1 MASHSMPLQST
12 YDSQI
17 LPYADLEDLKEAEI
31 EDRHLKTRIRKLRI
45 VSRSLALFIS
55 IAVLVPTAL
64 TLYKFLSTRT
74 IYRTVALP
82 SGQSVS
88 RTPWAHNTRAWP
100 TYMYFGVAAVSV
112 LLNFTTMFYY
122 KFGIEKANVAS
133 VVTSTFSW
141 INLIGNFV
149 VWCVAAGLYRAEKNK
164 NGKSNDLWGW
174 TCSAG
179 ARAILKE
186 FVGDIDFGRYCNV
199 QYARSLPA
207 RICMTGLLLVAG
219 GLAQQ
224 TQDECDR
231 DCLLERIEKLERDY
245 ALMEVFVFLGEVT
258 SPLFTAYSAVAP
270 PSDPTSTFSPSSHY
284 TTFITSGIPFPSS
297 VSTSQTK
304 VQSSTPGTPS
314 YSTPQ
319 SQTSS
324 TDTIPAD
331 PNIPFRPGYR
341 SVAYYGSWDIYTWNF
356 QPQEIPAKRLTHLL
370 YSFADNKPDGTVFL
384 TDSYAD
390 VEKHYATDSWNDVGN
405 NLYGSLKQLQILKAK
420 NRNLKVLLS
429 IGGWTYTNT
438 NKHMDGPMAT
448 AEGRQRF
455 ASSCVELIRDYGFDG
470 IDVDWEYPKDKEQG
484 HQWLELLKEI
494 RSQMNKYA
502 DKFVHKDDSG
512 YELKP
517 KFLLTIASP
526 AGEKNYRN
534 LPLREISEVTDF
546 INLMA
551 YDYAGSWDKQ
561 TGHNSNL
568 YPSTS
573 NPLSTPFNTASVLAA
588 YNAAGVPSSKLNLG
602 MPLYGRSFTN
612 TQGVG
617 KSFDSTGEG
626 SFEKGIY
633 DFKDL
638 PVAGAQE
645 YYDEE
650 VGASYSYDE
659 GSGTFVSY
667 DTVAMALKK
676 VDYIAQQKLGGAMW
690 WEISGDKT
698 DNAGS
703 IVQNVIEKMRGGGS
717 GAGIESSS
725 NWLLYPDSK
734 FDNIRN
740 GVLTPQV
747 AQRLRRA

>member
-1 MASHSMPLQST
+1 M
-12 YDSQI
+12 
-17 LPYADLEDLKEAEI
+17 
-31 EDRHLKTRIRKLRI
+31 
-45 VSRSLALFIS
+45 
-55 IAVLVPTAL
+55 
-64 TLYKFLSTRT
+64 
-74 IYRTVALP
+74 
-82 SGQSVS
+82 
-88 RTPWAHNTRAWP
+88 
-100 TYMYFGVAAVSV
+100 
-112 LLNFTTMFYY
+112 
-122 KFGIEKANVAS
+122 
-133 VVTSTFSW
+133 
-141 INLIGNFV
+141 
-149 VWCVAAGLYRAEKNK
+149 
-164 NGKSNDLWGW
+164 
-174 TCSAG
+174 
-179 ARAILKE
+179 
-186 FVGDIDFGRYCNV
+186 
-199 QYARSLPA
+199 
-207 RICMTGLLLVAG
+207 
-219 GLAQQ
+219 
-224 TQDECDR
+224 
-231 DCLLERIEKLERDY
+231 
-245 ALMEVFVFLGEVT
+245 
-258 SPLFTAYSAVAP
+258 FTAYSAVAP

-390 VEKHYATDSWNDVGN
+390 AEKHYATDSWNDVGN

-546 INLMA
+546 INLMV
-551 YDYAGSWDKQ
+551 SM
-561 TGHNSNL
+561 L
-568 YPSTS
+568 FP
-573 NPLSTPFNTASVLAA
+573 
-588 YNAAGVPSSKLNLG
+588 
-602 MPLYGRSFTN
+602 GR
-612 TQGVG
+612 
-617 KSFDSTGEG
+617 
-626 SFEKGIY
+626 KG
-633 DFKDL
+633 
-638 PVAGAQE
+638 
-645 YYDEE
+645 
-650 VGASYSYDE
+650 
-659 GSGTFVSY
+659 T
-667 DTVAMALKK
+667 
-676 VDYIAQQKLGGAMW
+676 
-690 WEISGDKT
+690 
-698 DNAGS
+698 
-703 IVQNVIEKMRGGGS
+703 
-717 GAGIESSS
+717 
-725 NWLLYPDSK
+725 
-734 FDNIRN
+734 
-740 GVLTPQV
+740 
-747 AQRLRRA
+747 